1 MTITQFYS
9 VLSQPN
15 LVLTPQEHAD
25 LKSMIDQFPA
35 FQLAKMLELK
45 TLQLQDS
52 TLFRNKLSKVAA
64 QMPNREALFTLLY
77 QQKPTKTKVE
87 APKVIEKP
95 ETISQEIN
103 LEALAK
109 PTKTKVEA
117 PKATEKTETI
127 SQEINLEALA
137 RLTKTKVEAPKVIEK
152 PETISHEIILEA
164 PSKPTKTKV
173 EAPMVIEKP
182 ETISQEIKLEAPSK
196 KEIIDQFIRTSPAI
210 RRPETKVATDE
221 TPLVDHSIDE
231 KYDLVSETLA
241 ELYLQQGAKEKAVKV
256 YQKLILIYPEKS
268 SFFAARIFE
277 IQNNQ

>member
-1 MTITQFYS
+1 
-9 VLSQPN
+9 
-15 LVLTPQEHAD
+15 
-25 LKSMIDQFPA
+25 
-35 FQLAKMLELK
+35 MLELK

-95 ETISQEIN
+95 ETISQEII
-103 LEALAK
+103 LEAPSK

-137 RLTKTKVEAPKVIEK
+137 KLTKTKVEAPKVIEK
-152 PETISHEIILEA
+152 PETIS
-164 PSKPTKTKV
+164 
-173 EAPMVIEKP
+173 
-182 ETISQEIKLEAPSK
+182 QEIKLKAPSK

-256 YQKLILIYPEKS
+256 YQKLILIYPEKI

>member
-95 ETISQEIN
+95 ETISQEI
-103 LEALAK
+103 
-109 PTKTKVEA
+109 
-117 PKATEKTETI
+117 
-127 SQEINLEALA
+127 
-137 RLTKTKVEAPKVIEK
+137 
-152 PETISHEIILEA
+152 
-164 PSKPTKTKV
+164 
-173 EAPMVIEKP
+173 
-182 ETISQEIKLEAPSK
+182 KLEAPSK

-256 YQKLILIYPEKS
+256 YQKLILIYPEKI